1 MLYHSIKWCMGSCLK
16 CPTTLKGVCR
26 LLAQKQ
32 FLRKSIW
39 IVKVRQPSKIKSL
52 KSLKGLLSVNFRT
65 ECTEGI
71 RCLRVA
77 QWEESNSALTGIHC
91 SIAFYYFSA
100 MLGLPPLPRAK
111 LLKLPLVF
119 FHYLFACLFL
129 FCEPVLTQL
138 FARSCLR
145 LNHASD
151 TRLTQPRSW
160 RGRFSILEAQ
170 QASSSAKTAVQRLPR
185 HRDSSKRR
193 RGAAGGSKD
202 PQTPPRRGSRIR
214 TQESSRRAPAGEEL
228 HSSFANQSRPQHAG
242 KHQHPA
248 PQPRLSPSARRGAAP
263 RARTG
268 SPREPCRARRRGRSI
283 AGCPRRRSGTRRP
296 AAAAGSSWRRE
307 RAVQAEQRRH
317 LTAPPC
323 RAAREG
329 GRRRRAPLALS
340 GRSAGCPS
348 PHGAGVGAVF
358 AHLSCSAPCLAAQ
371 RGTVAEAGGEL

>member
-228 HSSFANQSRPQHAG
+228 HSSFATKADPNTPASTSTLPRSRGSHRVPAG
-242 KHQHPA
+242 AQLHEPVLGAHENRA
-248 PQPRLSPSARRGAAP
+248 RLGAEAEALRGARGGGAAP
-263 RARTG
+263 AGPQQPQVPHGGGKER
-268 SPREPCRARRRGRSI
+268 CRPSSAATSRRRH
-283 AGCPRRRSGTRRP
+283 
-296 AAAAGSSWRRE
+296 
-307 RAVQAEQRRH
+307 V
-317 LTAPPC
+317 
-323 RAAREG
+323 
-329 GRRRRAPLALS
+329 
-340 GRSAGCPS
+340 
-348 PHGAGVGAVF
+348 
-358 AHLSCSAPCLAAQ
+358 AQ
-371 RGTVAEAGGEL
+371 RGRAGAGAVRPWRSQGGARAVLPLTGLGLGRE